1 MRPTLRTRKP
11 IDQLRPED
19 LNVFPIWEFATDE
32 EDVEGRDE
40 TWVRPLRTKV
50 VPADSY
56 SLSVAATFKLACE
69 RELPGF
75 VGVSTVDGVELDHAV
90 LLPPK
95 DYVFVPSAD
104 YWNAKVD
111 YRKAATSLGLRL
123 KEVFP
128 LRFTLAVVIEGE
140 VAVRS
145 GEYAP

>member
-19 LNVFPIWEFATDE
+19 LKAFPIWEFANDE
-32 EDVEGRDE
+32 EHLEGRDE
-40 TWVRPLRTKV
+40 TWVRPVRAKV

-56 SLSVAATFKLACE
+56 SLSVAATFTLACE
-69 RELPGF
+69 RELPGL
-75 VGVSTVDGVELDHAV
+75 VGVSTADGIELGHAA
-90 LLPPK
+90 LLTPK

-104 YWNAKVD
+104 YWNAKVE
-111 YRKAATSLGLRL
+111 YRKAAASLGLRVQ
-123 KEVFP
+123 EVLP

-145 GEYAP
+145 GQYSL